1 MSDPRLLATQ
11 ILTGVMREGCSLSA
25 SIATGLSVLED
36 SRDRA
41 FAQELAYGVLR
52 WLPELDQVLIQL
64 LQRPFRS
71 KDTDLRVLLL
81 IGLYQLIHL
90 RTPAHAAV
98 SATVAASRALA
109 KPWAGSLINAVLR
122 NYLRNSERFLEQAHA
137 METARYAHP
146 GWLLAELKQAWPKE
160 WPAIVAANNS
170 RAPMTL
176 RVNARRLSRKDYLA
190 LLRETGIEARP
201 AANTS
206 HGIILSQPIEI
217 SRLPR
222 FKEGY
227 VSIQDAA
234 AQLAAPLLDVR
245 PGQRVLDACAAPGG
259 KAAHILETC
268 PELETLIAIEREPNR
283 IALLNTT
290 LKRLQLEARVL
301 QADATRPEDWWDG
314 RPFERILVDAPCSGS
329 GVIRRHPDIKY
340 LKHETDLPALVNRQ
354 ARLLTALWPLLAEHG
369 KLIYVTCS
377 ILTAENQDQ
386 IAAFLNQHPDAHAL
400 TLHDPWG
407 RPAGAGRQI
416 LPGEAG
422 MDGFFYAALVKAPSV

>member
-11 ILTGVMREGCSLSA
+11 ILTRVMREGCSLSA
-25 SIATGLSVLED
+25 SIATRLSVLED

-41 FAQELAYGVLR
+41 LVQELAYGVLR

-64 LQRPFRS
+64 LQRPFKS

-146 GWLLAELKQAWPKE
+146 DWLLAELKRAWPKE
-160 WPAIVAANNS
+160 WQAIVAANNG

-190 LLRETGIEARP
+190 LLREVGMDARS
-201 AANTS
+201 ATDTS

-217 SRLPR
+217 LRLPR

-268 PELETLIAIEREPNR
+268 PGLEILIAIEREPNR
-283 IALLNTT
+283 IALLNNT

-340 LKHETDLPALVNRQ
+340 LKHQTDLPALVNRQ

-400 TLHDPWG
+400 TLNGLWG

>member
-122 NYLRNSERFLEQAHA
+122 TYLRNSERILEQAHA

-146 GWLLAELKQAWPKE
+146 DWLLAELKQAWPKE
-160 WPAIVAANNS
+160 WQAIVAANNS

-268 PELETLIAIEREPNR
+268 PELKILIAIEREPNR

-314 RPFERILVDAPCSGS
+314 CPFERILVDAPCSGS

-400 TLHDPWG
+400 TLNDPWG

-422 MDGFFYAALVKAPSV
+422 MDGFFYAALVKALSV